1 MEKIIDKISNYHIF
15 NYIIPG
21 GLFLILCNNYLNIKI
36 EQDKITYFFFISYF
50 IGIIIS
56 RVSSL
61 VTEKILCYI
70 FKIKKENYDNYI
82 AAAKKDENIEVLMQD
97 MNMYRSI
104 CTMLI
109 ILLIIKVAKIFRLY
123 QLIDKDLLILL
134 VFISLIIIFI
144 CAYIKQNKYV
154 VSRVKIAN
162 KKK

>member
-1 MEKIIDKISNYHIF
+1 MERIIDKLSNYHIF

-36 EQDKITYFFFISYF
+36 EQDKIIYFFFISYF

-70 FKIKKENYDNYI
+70 FKIKKENHDNYI
-82 AAAKKDENIEVLMQD
+82 AATKKDEKIEVLMQD

-109 ILLIIKVAKIFRLY
+109 ILLIIKVVKIFGLY

>member
-97 MNMYRSI
+97 MNMYRSSKNI
-104 CTMLI
+104 
-109 ILLIIKVAKIFRLY
+109 
-123 QLIDKDLLILL
+123 
-134 VFISLIIIFI
+134 
-144 CAYIKQNKYV
+144 
-154 VSRVKIAN
+154 
-162 KKK
+162 

>member
-1 MEKIIDKISNYHIF
+1 MEKIIDKLSSYHIF

-36 EQDKITYFFFISYF
+36 EQDKFIYFFFMSYF

-61 VTEKILCYI
+61 VTEKIIYFV
-70 FKIKKENYDNYI
+70 FKIKKESHEDYI
-82 AAAKKDENIEVLMQD
+82 KASKKDEKIEMLMQD

-109 ILLIIKVAKIFRLY
+109 ILLIIKVVKIFGLY
-123 QLIDKDLLILL
+123 QLIRKDFLIVLLFIL
-134 VFISLIIIFI
+134 LIIIFVY
-144 CAYIKQNKYV
+144 AYIKQTKYV
-154 VSRVKIAN
+154 ISRVKTAN

>member
-1 MEKIIDKISNYHIF
+1 MERIIDKLSNYHIF

-36 EQDKITYFFFISYF
+36 EQDKIIYFFFISYF

-82 AAAKKDENIEVLMQD
+82 AATKKDEKIEVLMQD

-109 ILLIIKVAKIFRLY
+109 ILLIIKVAKIFGLY
-123 QLIDKDLLILL
+123 QLIDKDILILL

-162 KKK
+162 NKK

>member
-1 MEKIIDKISNYHIF
+1 MEKIIDKLSSYHLF
-15 NYIIPG
+15 NYILPG

-36 EQDKITYFFFISYF
+36 EQDKFIYFFFMAYF

-61 VTEKILCYI
+61 VTEKIICFV
-70 FKIKKENYDNYI
+70 FKIKRESHENYIN
-82 AAAKKDENIEVLMQD
+82 AAKKDEKIEILIQD

-109 ILLIIKVAKIFRLY
+109 ILLIMKVIKIFGLD
-123 QLIDKDLLILL
+123 QLIDKELLIALL
-134 VFISLIIIFI
+134 FILLIIVFICS
-144 CAYIKQNKYV
+144 YIKQTKYII
-154 VSRVKIAN
+154 SRVKIAN

>member
-1 MEKIIDKISNYHIF
+1 MERMIDKLSNYHIF

-36 EQDKITYFFFISYF
+36 EQDKIIYFFFISYF

-70 FKIKKENYDNYI
+70 FKIKKESHDNYI
-82 AAAKKDENIEVLMQD
+82 AATKKDEKIEVLMQD

-109 ILLIIKVAKIFRLY
+109 ILLIIKIAKIFGLY

>member
-1 MEKIIDKISNYHIF
+1 MEKIIDKLSSYHIF

-36 EQDKITYFFFISYF
+36 EQDKFIYFFFMSYF

-61 VTEKILCYI
+61 VTEKIIYFV
-70 FKIKKENYDNYI
+70 FKIKKESHEDYI
-82 AAAKKDENIEVLMQD
+82 KASKKDEKIEMLMQD

-109 ILLIIKVAKIFRLY
+109 ILLIIKVVKIFGLY
-123 QLIDKDLLILL
+123 QLIRKDFLIVLLFIL
-134 VFISLIIIFI
+134 LIIIFV
-144 CAYIKQNKYV
+144 CAYIKQTKYV
-154 VSRVKIAN
+154 ISRVKTAN